1 MVIIKRKHD
10 PMNKRAIKLGE
21 WEGGGGGGGGGGT
34 KEKQEKEEERKGSE
48 EEETLEEI
56 TYPTC
61 QYLSQE
67 GVPVS
72 THVESGSWLL
82 WPPCLLD
89 WRKTLSEQPAQ

>member
-10 PMNKRAIKLGE
+10 LMNKRTIKLGE
-21 WEGGGGGGGGGGT
+21 WEGGGGA
-34 KEKQEKEEERKGSE
+34 KEKQEKKEERKGSE

-89 WRKTLSEQPAQ
+89 WRKTLSEQPAQRTQV